1 MATTEISIKANLT
14 QLRKELALI
23 PGITDKEAKA
33 MTQELI
39 KELKKSEKA
48 AKKAATGSKKAWQG
62 YGAQVDKT
70 SDSVNQFTDSAGD
83 ADSTLMGFAG
93 VLDLVNPALGD
104 MARVTGDVLA
114 GTESLGKA
122 IKFSNPIFIALG
134 VAALA
139 LGAAYAKLSEDE
151 KRAVEQ
157 AERLEEQQERTAAAH
172 KKVSEVMR
180 DLHRD
185 FQEATGVITEF
196 EATRQRSVQSAMKSL
211 DGEIKAQEEAIEASK
226 ERLRLEEAKKGAW
239 FSLDPD
245 PKTLIVLRHE
255 VVLEERRLET
265 LKSQAHVAGDLA
277 SKTVQANEKKRKST
291 EAATAADEAAQ
302 AVLDA
307 QKEAA
312 QELAQSQASLG
323 DIIKTNN
330 ADQLN
335 KLQAIDVA
343 LQDQI
348 DMIDQLIAKHPENAE
363 IAIKAQEATTAAIE
377 KASRDRYAV
386 LREQDEEYADQRA
399 KDEER
404 HTKKNA
410 EEADKRVEQELKA
423 QQAIVDGLDMAL
435 GYTASLEQ
443 QAAEWSAKLSDEG
456 AAQNLEAAK
465 FAFNVSKAAALSS
478 VAIETALAV
487 MKITS
492 QAGVFAPPLVA
503 ATLALGGSQAALI
516 ASEQPSFHA
525 GGLIGHGGAL
535 NPDERNITARAGEGV
550 VSQAGMARLG
560 ADGLDALNRGTGGGG
575 QIIVTQQYQHRAFGA
590 MVQRDIQL
598 PNSPLRKALRGTGR
612 VGHKSRSK

>member
-33 MTQELI
+33 MSQELI
-39 KELKKSEKA
+39 KQLKKSEKA
-48 AKKAATGSKKAWQG
+48 AKKAATGSKKAWSG
-62 YGAQVDKT
+62 HTKEVDK
-70 SDSVNQFTDSAGD
+70 SAKAVEGFTDSAGD

-104 MARVTGDVLA
+104 MARVSGDVLA
-114 GTESLGKA
+114 GAEAVGKTL
-122 IKFSNPIFIALG
+122 KFSNPIFLGLAAAAAVLGGAYVMLTGDTEDAEEATKNLKDEQKALG
-134 VAALA
+134 DVLQSSSDAIADSRISLLVATGALNQYEAAVIRAGNASEQRFKKQIEDATDALA
-139 LGAAYAKLSEDE
+139 AAKGELNLWEGKTILSKEESDKMMAAISRVEMYRQRIDMLQGAIE
-151 KRAVEQ
+151 
-157 AERLEEQQERTAAAH
+157 AETAAA
-172 KKVSEVMR
+172 R
-180 DLHRD
+180 D
-185 FQEATGVITEF
+185 
-196 EATRQRSVQSAMKSL
+196 
-211 DGEIKAQEEAIEASK
+211 AIEADEAK
-226 ERLRLEEAKKGAW
+226 AKADEEASA
-239 FSLDPD
+239 
-245 PKTLIVLRHE
+245 
-255 VVLEERRLET
+255 
-265 LKSQAHVAGDLA
+265 
-277 SKTVQANEKKRKST
+277 
-291 EAATAADEAAQ
+291 AADRRTDALQ
-302 AVLDA
+302 A
-307 QKEAA
+307 QKEALR
-312 QELAQSQASLG
+312 ELSDSQSSLG
-323 DIIKTNN
+323 DIIKTSN

-335 KLQAIDVA
+335 KLEAIDVA

-377 KASRDRYAV
+377 KASRERYAV

-410 EEADKRVEQELKA
+410 EEADKRVQQELEA

-560 ADGLDALNRGTGGGG
+560 ADGLDALNRGTGGGS